1 MKKLSE
7 NNTMSKLS
15 QQGWVVQTFVSHVE
29 NTLDQENTS
38 QSVDKDL
45 ENDKD
50 LQVGDIIEVKNKK
63 SSETI
68 KGRIIR
74 INQHK
79 VSIQNQETQ
88 KIQVVDWDSIE
99 EI

>member
-99 EI
+99 KI